1 MGKSKVWKKYKNV
14 SGGKFSEFWE
24 ELDNDARDEW
34 YNEKEKRRLKRSK
47 NETGSTTDKQSE

>member
-14 SGGKFSEFWE
+14 SGEKFSEFWE

-34 YNEKEKRRLKRSK
+34 YNEKEKRRLKKSK

>member
-34 YNEKEKRRLKRSK
+34 YNEKEKR
-47 NETGSTTDKQSE
+47 

>member
-14 SGGKFSEFWE
+14 SGGNFSEFWE
-24 ELDNDARDEW
+24 ELDNDAKDEW
-34 YNEKEKRRLKRSK
+34 YDEKEKRRLKKSK